1 MKMKGVIEGNA
12 LGVVDKDTI
21 LAGNDLL
28 KFAKDVPTAI
38 SEIRKAITQR
48 LISQEEIDWRIRK
61 ILAIKQLVGL
71 DKYKPVSPE
80 NIINDLN
87 SPVAVLLNKKLV
99 EASLTVLKNENDIL
113 PVRNLEGLKV
123 ASVSF
128 GARKKTPF
136 QETLSPYTR
145 VEHFWLPLNASKEEV
160 MNIKEKIEEFD
171 LIIGGIHDESK

>member
-1 MKMKGVIEGNA
+1 M
-12 LGVVDKDTI
+12 
-21 LAGNDLL
+21 
-28 KFAKDVPTAI
+28 
-38 SEIRKAITQR
+38 
-48 LISQEEIDWRIRK
+48 
-61 ILAIKQLVGL
+61 GL